1 MLANEWVNNIV
12 DVIAMNLSRV
22 SKGWYNMH
30 ETNTETYEFS
40 KLKKLLTIIKYMMQ
54 ESILKLSHRSVDLY
68 ISTLK
73 KLIPNKVIIQSINN
87 VCIVAP
93 NDFDHTFSL
102 IILEIVPRFEEV
114 YETYL
119 KKPKFQ

>member
-1 MLANEWVNNIV
+1 MSCKSMLSNEWVNNIV
-12 DVIAMNLSRV
+12 EVISMNLSRV

-54 ESILKLSHRSVDLY
+54 ESILKLCHRSVDLY

-73 KLIPNKVIIQSINN
+73 KLIPTKVIIQSINN
-87 VCIVAP
+87 VCIDAP

-114 YETYL
+114 YET
-119 KKPKFQ
+119 